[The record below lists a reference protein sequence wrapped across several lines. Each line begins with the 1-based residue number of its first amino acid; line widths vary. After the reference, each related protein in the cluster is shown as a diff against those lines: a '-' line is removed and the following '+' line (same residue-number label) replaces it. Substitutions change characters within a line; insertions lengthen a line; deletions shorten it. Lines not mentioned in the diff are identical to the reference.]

1 MPLITS
7 SLPQRPDLVA
17 AVDAAWP
24 HIAMPGATWT
34 GTERVAIAG
43 EARAAQVCQLC
54 ADRKTALS
62 PYHVPGEHA
71 TMTPLP
77 LPAVDAVHR
86 IVTDPA
92 RLTERW
98 LRSTVD
104 SGLSEPQYVELVA
117 VVATLVAVDTLAL
130 ALGVPPPELPSPAH
144 GRPSGHVAREAVVHS
159 AWVPTVS
166 PDAARGELA
175 ELYRD
180 RLTNRWGFVGNV
192 NRALTLVPEEQLMM
206 CSLLE
211 AMYGPM
217 AQMGGGV
224 ALRALAP
231 AQIELVAATVSAV
244 NGCFY

>member
-1 MPLITS
+1 VPLIAS
-7 SLPQRPDLVA
+7 SLRPRPDLVA
-17 AVDAAWP
+17 AVDAAWT

-34 GTERVAIAG
+34 GAERVAIAA

-54 ADRKTALS
+54 ADRKRVLS
-62 PYHVPGEHA
+62 PYHVTGEHA
-71 TMTPLP
+71 TATALP

-92 RLTERW
+92 RLTEHW
-98 LRSTVD
+98 LRSMVD

-130 ALGVPPPELPSPAH
+130 ALGVPPPALASPAG
-144 GRPSGHVAREAVVHS
+144 GRPSGEVAEEAVVHS
-159 AWVPTVS
+159 AWVPTV
-166 PDAARGELA
+166 PPETAQGDLA
-175 ELYRD
+175 ELYRN

-192 NRALTLVPEEQLMM
+192 NRALTLVPDEQLVI

-211 AMYGPM
+211 AMYVPI

-231 AQIELVAATVSAV
+231 AQIELVAATVSAA

>member
-17 AVDAAWP
+17 AVDAAWT

-34 GTERVAIAG
+34 GAERVAIAA
-43 EARAAQVCQLC
+43 EARAAQVCPLC
-54 ADRKTALS
+54 SDRKGTLS

-71 TMTPLP
+71 TVTLLP

-92 RLTERW
+92 RLTEHW

-130 ALGVPPPELPSPAH
+130 ALGVPPPALPSPAD
-144 GRPSGHVAREAVVHS
+144 GRPSGHLAQEAVVHS
-159 AWVPTVS
+159 AWVPTV
-166 PDAARGELA
+166 PPETAQGELA
-175 ELYRD
+175 ELYRN

-192 NRALTLVPEEQLMM
+192 NRALTLVPDEQLVI

-211 AMYGPM
+211 AMYVPI

-231 AQIELVAATVSAV
+231 AQIELVAATVSAA